1 MRTDPVIARE
11 TSARETSA
19 RETSARETSAR
30 ETVAREVIAREPEP
44 LHHLVHRPGP
54 ALGAPATAGPVR
66 QEFGLATVL
75 PLPSP
80 PFAEGTGPCHDPC
93 VPVEI
98 LRKMALFVAHQHFDV
113 PARRETAFAEA
124 TLALDPADAWRRG
137 ALPAQLDLDLSV
149 DPVDVVGG
157 VPRGLV
163 CRAGLRVADVPCGTA
178 SARLV
183 FLTPGVYR
191 LRRAQGRSRALGG
204 PDELDELDG
213 LDRLEG
219 LEGAGSPVG
228 PGDVAR
234 TDPRDVLLTGARH
247 TTDTLVAYVR
257 PHPGLLLGHIHGVG
271 DHLPSLVL
279 MEATRQAA
287 VLFAQRE
294 RAVPAGSCVLTEWQA
309 RFHGFAEPDL
319 PLRLDLRAR
328 PRAPHRAPDG
338 HPALLVDVQLTQRT
352 HQVGH
357 IRMTVVRDG

>member
-1 MRTDPVIARE
+1 MHAD
-11 TSARETSA
+11 S
-19 RETSARETSAR
+19 
-30 ETVAREVIAREPEP
+30 VIAREPEP

-54 ALGAPATAGPVR
+54 ALDAPAAAGPVR

-75 PLPSP
+75 PQPSP

-124 TLALDPADAWRRG
+124 HLALDPADAWRRG

-157 VPRGLV
+157 VPRGLL
-163 CRAGLRVADVPCGTA
+163 CRAGLRVDDVPCGTA

-191 LRRAQGRSRALGG
+191 LHRAQGRDRALDGWEAAASSPGADG
-204 PDELDELDG
+204 PD
-213 LDRLEG
+213 
-219 LEGAGSPVG
+219 APVG
-228 PGDVAR
+228 AADVAR
-234 TDPRDVLLTGARH
+234 TDPHDVLLTGVRH
-247 TTDTLVAYVR
+247 TADTLTAHVR
-257 PHPGLLLGHIHGVG
+257 PHPGRLLRHINGVG
-271 DHLPSLVL
+271 DHVPSLVL

-294 RAVPAGSCVLTEWQA
+294 RSLPAGSCVLTEWQA
-309 RFHGFAEPDL
+309 RFLGFAEPDL

-328 PRAPHRAPDG
+328 APYRTPDG
-338 HPALLVDVQLTQRT
+338 PPALRVDVQLTQHT
-352 HQVGH
+352 HQVG
-357 IRMTVVRDG
+357 VVRTTVAQDV